1 MYIKIDSKVT
11 NRFEIE
17 QLIKG
22 CKSGNSPLLLSARR
36 LSRGSFELER
46 LSQIA
51 TAHQR
56 HHRLQ
61 IVAGLTGHA
70 DLFTLNL
77 GLHFQLAVFDQ
88 FNDLLLHR
96 AFNALLQLRFNKPC
110 FTAVHD
116 IFRYVEGGAFNA
128 ALEQLGAKDIQQLVH
143 RKSDSLSTLMVL
155 LASFNS
161 KVASTPRKSK
171 RDSTSRL
178 ALSTALRA
186 S

>member
-1 MYIKIDSKVT
+1 M
-11 NRFEIE
+11 
-17 QLIKG
+17 
-22 CKSGNSPLLLSARR
+22 LSARR

-70 DLFTLNL
+70 DLFALNL
-77 GLHFQLAVFDQ
+77 GLHFQLAVFDH

-96 AFNALLQLRFNKPC
+96 AFNALLQLRFNKPG

-128 ALEQLGAKDIQQLVH
+128 ALEQLGAQDIQQLVH
-143 RKSDSLSTLMVL
+143 LEV
-155 LASFNS
+155 
-161 KVASTPRKSK
+161 
-171 RDSTSRL
+171 RL
-178 ALSTALRA
+178 AQHFNGLVGVV
-186 S
+186 